1 MNNLPPII
9 SFKVR
14 GIEEIQAF
22 LKALP
27 RGTMK
32 AAIAAMSEYML
43 GDRTHGLRHYPP
55 RRTHGKGNPYR
66 WQSEK
71 QRRAFFATGGF
82 GGGIP
87 SKRKGMS
94 GGLASGWQ
102 ASVDPYRKTLFNRLP
117 YAKFVMGNDQQR
129 GHTKDGWRKLAKV
142 VMDNMKGGMLRARQ
156 AVARWIKNKGK

>member
-9 SFKVR
+9 SYKIR
-14 GIEEIQAF
+14 GLEDVQAF

-32 AAIAAMSEYML
+32 VAIAAMAEYML
-43 GDRTHGLRHYPP
+43 GDDNHGLRHYPP

-71 QRRAFFATGGF
+71 QRRAFFATKGF
-82 GGGIP
+82 GRGVP
-87 SKRKGMS
+87 SRRTGDLS
-94 GGLASGWQ
+94 RGWQ

-117 YAKFVMGNDQQR
+117 YAKFVMGDAQQT
-129 GHTKDGWRKLAKV
+129 GHTVDGWRKLGKV
-142 VMDNMKGGMLRARQ
+142 IMDNMKGGMLRARQ
-156 AVARWIKNKGK
+156 AVARWIKTNGE

>member
-14 GIEEIQAF
+14 GIEELDRF

-43 GDRTHGLRHYPP
+43 GDSTHGLRHYPP
-55 RRTHGKGNPYR
+55 RRTHGAGNKYR
-66 WQSEK
+66 WRSEK
-71 QRRAFFATGGF
+71 QRRAFFATKGF
-82 GGGIP
+82 GRGIP
-87 SKRKGMS
+87 SRRTGDLS
-94 GGLASGWQ
+94 RGWQ

-117 YAKFVMGNDQQR
+117 YAKYVMGDSQQR
-129 GHTKDGWRKLAKV
+129 GHTTDGWRKLAKV

-156 AVARWIKNKGK
+156 AVKRWIDNKGK

>member
-14 GIEEIQAF
+14 GIEELDRF

-43 GDRTHGLRHYPP
+43 GDSTHGLRHYPP
-55 RRTHGKGNPYR
+55 RRTHGKSNPYR

-71 QRRAFFATGGF
+71 QRRAFFATKGF

-87 SKRKGMS
+87 SRRTGDLS
-94 GGLASGWQ
+94 RGWQ
-102 ASVDPYRKTLFNRLP
+102 ASVDPYRKTLFNRVP
-117 YAKFVMGNDQQR
+117 WAKYVMGDRQQK
-129 GHTKDGWRKLAKV
+129 GHTTDGWRKLGKV
-142 VMDNMKGGMLRARQ
+142 IADNMRGGMLRARQ
-156 AVARWIKNKGK
+156 AVKRWLDSKGK